1 MKILHLDKNHPL
13 LIEQL
18 QAAGFEN
25 EENYYAPKEAI
36 QQIIHQY
43 DGIILRSR
51 FSIDREFLDAAVNLK
66 FIGRV
71 GAGLENIDCS
81 YAEQKGIRLVAAPE
95 GNRTA
100 VSEHAMGMLLNLMN
114 KLSYVD
120 REVRNGIWKRE
131 ENRGIEIEGKTVGL
145 IGYGNMGK
153 AFAQRLKGFNC
164 NVVFYDIKPGIAD
177 HNARQVSLEY
187 LQQHADIVSLHTPQT
202 AATLHMVNKA
212 FIDGFAKP
220 FWFLNTARGKS
231 VLTSDLVYALKS
243 GKIKGAGLDVLEYEK
258 SSFEHMFTDNELP
271 EAFRYLISAD
281 NVALSPHIAG
291 WTIESKEKLAQIVA
305 SKIIA
310 IFKSNNHTAME
321 NQNSETPDQGQEQ
334 RPQHHDPRQQDP
346 GQTQNPY
353 ANQGNFQQPY
363 QSPPPYL
370 QDANGKKILAG
381 VLAIV
386 LGHLGIHKFVLGYN
400 NEGII
405 MLVLGLLGYVTACLI
420 IGYFI
425 LLAVGVIGL
434 IEGIIYLTRTDQDFF
449 NTYIKNRKPWF

>member
-25 EENYYAPKEAI
+25 DENYYAPKESI

-43 DGIILRSR
+43 DGIVLRSR

-71 GAGLENIDCS
+71 GAGLENIDCP
-81 YAEQKGIRLVAAPE
+81 YAEQKGIQLVAAPE
-95 GNRTA
+95 GNKTA
-100 VSEHAMGMLLNLMN
+100 VAEHALGMLLNLMN

-120 REVRNGIWKRE
+120 KEVRNGIWKRE
-131 ENRGIEIEGKTVGL
+131 ENRGTEIEGKTVGL

-153 AFAQRLKGFNC
+153 AFARRLKGFNC
-164 NVVFYDIKPGIAD
+164 NVIFYDIKPGISD

-202 AATLHMVNKA
+202 AATHHMVNQT
-212 FIDGFAKP
+212 FIDGFSKS

-231 VLTSDLVYALKS
+231 VHTSDLVHALKS

-271 EAFRYLISAD
+271 EAFRYLITTD
-281 NVALSPHIAG
+281 NVILSPHIAG
-291 WTIESKEKLAQIVA
+291 WTIESKEKLAQVVA

-321 NQNSETPDQGQEQ
+321 NQNSENPDQEQ
-334 RPQHHDPRQQDP
+334 QPPYQDTRQQNP
-346 GQTQNPY
+346 GGTQNPY

-425 LLAVGVIGL
+425 LLAMGIIGL
-434 IEGIIYLTRTDQDFF
+434 IEGLIYLTRTDQDFF